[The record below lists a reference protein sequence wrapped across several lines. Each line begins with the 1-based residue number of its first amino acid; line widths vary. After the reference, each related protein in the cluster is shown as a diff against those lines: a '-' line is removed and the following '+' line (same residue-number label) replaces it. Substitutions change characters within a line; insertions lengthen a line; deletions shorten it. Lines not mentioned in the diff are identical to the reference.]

1 LSAGSG
7 LTGGAAFTTNQ
18 AGAETISFAVGA
30 GTGISVSANA
40 VGLANTAVTAGSYT
54 NTNITVD
61 AQGRITAASN
71 GSAGGVTS
79 ISVGT
84 GLDITSG
91 STPSITLNFAE
102 LTATS
107 TMLTNDNFVVAKNN
121 GNTRKVLASEVIT
134 DLGLITST
142 GTQTLSGTK
151 TFSATKNYFQN
162 SLQVGSSA
170 TNYSGNTFT
179 VTDGTQGFE
188 VNPNSGSIVK
198 VNAYA
203 RSNSTF
209 KELMIKASSLTFAP
223 NGVEANKV
231 DLVTV
236 ASGTTQTGTLIA
248 DIVQANLIQADMIQ
262 ANAITADKIAAN
274 SITAQQLQ
282 VATES
287 GAGIHMELVSGKGVI
302 RISDGTNDR
311 VKIGYLGT

>member
-1 LSAGSG
+1 VRVTNWQDADGSGSTYVLQEYFPHQTDHCFHRMMWNGTFTGWRESWGSSSDGSGSG
-7 LTGGAAFTTNQ
+7 LDADKLDGQEGSYYRSASN
-18 AGAETISFAVGA
+18 INA
-30 GTGISVSANA
+30 GTLNA
-40 VGLANTAVTAGSYT
+40 ARLADSGVTATNYT
-54 NTNITVD
+54 NANITVD
-61 AQGRITAASN
+61 AKGRVTAASN
-71 GSAGGVTS
+71 GSGGGVT
-79 ISVGT
+79 
-84 GLDITSG
+84 LDT
-91 STPSITLNFAE
+91 
-102 LTATS
+102 
-107 TMLTNDNFVVAKNN
+107 
-121 GNTRKVLASEVIT
+121 
-134 DLGLITST
+134 
-142 GTQTLSGTK
+142 TQTISGTK

-188 VNPNSGSIVK
+188 VNPNSSSIVK
-198 VNAYA
+198 MNAYA